1 MIVTCGDSF
10 ACFDKRESKELQ
22 WPVYV
27 ARNLGYI
34 SSKQL
39 HLGRGA
45 SDNWYIYLQ
54 ARWALENHNID
65 YLLVW
70 WTSTERFFVRHPDT
84 EETKIPLAPNQ
95 VATHINLPEINHD
108 WKDYDPQYISETYNN
123 VIHDSDFQFNQKYMD
138 ECRARHNLLE
148 EDWIVLQKYWE
159 KFHSSKKNELE
170 LETMQYVIKHMC
182 KEKKIKYIS
191 LPDEHL
197 KNLKAEELDTD
208 ILCNH
213 FGIRGHKAIGDYIL
227 NDLLLY
233 ETRVRF

>member
-1 MIVTCGDSF
+1 
-10 ACFDKRESKELQ
+10 
-22 WPVYV
+22 
-27 ARNLGYI
+27 
-34 SSKQL
+34 
-39 HLGRGA
+39 
-45 SDNWYIYLQ
+45 
-54 ARWALENHNID
+54 
-65 YLLVW
+65 
-70 WTSTERFFVRHPDT
+70 
-84 EETKIPLAPNQ
+84 
-95 VATHINLPEINHD
+95 
-108 WKDYDPQYISETYNN
+108 
-123 VIHDSDFQFNQKYMD
+123 MD

-159 KFHSSKKNELE
+159 KFHSSKNNQLE

-182 KEKKIKYIS
+182 EEKNIKYIS

>member
-1 MIVTCGDSF
+1 MFVTCGDSF

-54 ARWALENHNID
+54 AKWALENHNID
-65 YLLVW
+65 YLIVW
-70 WTSTERFFVRHPDT
+70 WTLTERFFVRHPDA
-84 EETKIPLAPNQ
+84 KDVFRLGPNH
-95 VATHINLPEINHD
+95 VGTHINEGEINHV
-108 WKDYDPQYISETYNN
+108 WKDYDPHHISETYNN
-123 VIHDSDFQFNQKYMD
+123 VIRTDNPIDNTDYIDK
-138 ECRARHNLLE
+138 CKKRHNLLE

-159 KFHSSKKNELE
+159 KFHSDAKGELE

-182 KEKKIKYIS
+182 EEKNIKYIS